1 MFVSPASNPICKLLF
16 LVLASEEEAS
26 LHLVL
31 GASIRILLVVSVAL
45 AAAADGRLPA
55 AGQAVEPGVA
65 ELELDR
71 VAEALRPREAEVR
84 AEPGRRA
91 HAAGGKHVARR
102 ALHAARL
109 HHQPPH
115 LPRRL
120 RGHLL
125 DQDDPV
131 RPPRPAWPPPA
142 PHVRPALRRR
152 GLPPHRHAL
161 ALAAAEQVHQE
172 RRLPDVPHD
181 LRDRVPHPP
190 LHLLLPDLLRHLIVL
205 PSAQHGPR
213 QPLVL
218 LPPLELQAA
227 AGRRVRA
234 RRAQAHRRRPPPR
247 RHGHERCGHPRS
259 RPRQR
264 HRRRR
269 RRRWPVA
276 PHGRRRRHRTL
287 DHRSCRR
294 DLLR

>member
-91 HAAGGKHVARR
+91 HAAGGKHVAR
-102 ALHAARL
+102 L
-109 HHQPPH
+109 
-115 LPRRL
+115 
-120 RGHLL
+120 
-125 DQDDPV
+125 
-131 RPPRPAWPPPA
+131 
-142 PHVRPALRRR
+142 
-152 GLPPHRHAL
+152 
-161 ALAAAEQVHQE
+161 
-172 RRLPDVPHD
+172 
-181 LRDRVPHPP
+181 PHPP